1 MEKNTLSILVDNE
14 SGVLTR
20 VSGLI
25 SRRGF
30 NINSLA
36 VGETE
41 RRDVSRIT
49 IIVTCDAR
57 ALDQIVYQLK
67 KLVCVRQ
74 IEILAPSEAV
84 CRELL
89 LVKVKTG
96 SDTRADVIQI
106 ANIFRARIIDMSLC
120 SLTLEITG
128 ESDKTTALIEMLA
141 EYGVMEICR
150 TGAVA
155 LNRGANTIYDMA

>member
-30 NINSLA
+30 NIDSLA

-41 RRDVSRIT
+41 QSGVSRIT
-49 IIVTCDAR
+49 IIVICDAR
-57 ALDQIVYQLK
+57 ALDQIVFQLK

-89 LVKVKTG
+89 LVKVRTC
-96 SDTRADVIQI
+96 SDTRSDIVQI
-106 ANIFRARIIDMSLC
+106 ANIFRARVIDMSPG
-120 SLTLEITG
+120 SITLEITG
-128 ESDKTTALIEMLA
+128 ESDKTSALIELLA

-155 LNRGANTIYDMA
+155 IGRGAKTIYDMA